1 MSLLIDT
8 HVKFEQ
14 KTLCDYFDI
23 KGCFHVVLFPTL
35 CWKHR
40 SSNDESFTAV
50 RDNIDPPLFEKGHKH
65 KASLSLSFLDGC
77 NHLYNNFI
85 GKKNNNFMDFW
96 HDEITPTQGMF
107 CNQKNMFVLMM
118 MFWFKQA
125 YFVSIILIN
134 GNLFSSNKGKF
145 KILTAG
151 TNREGSPKV

>member
-23 KGCFHVVLFPTL
+23 KGCFRVVLFPTL

-77 NHLYNNFI
+77 NHLI
-85 GKKNNNFMDFW
+85 ILLERKNNNFMDFR
-96 HDEITPTQGMF
+96 HDEITLTQGTF
-107 CNQKNMFVLMM
+107 CSQRNMFVLMM

-134 GNLFSSNKGKF
+134 GNLSSSK
-145 KILTAG
+145 
-151 TNREGSPKV
+151 REI